1 MALPRCCLNTTF
13 KRLAWSPQRRNLVV
27 NKTKFISCSINN
39 KNSNGCICEGLQ
51 VASLMK
57 QEGQELKEMPIL
69 VRVKMDS
76 ILPQQSFTHSSKNG
90 VTLELSD
97 QDKTIIAQLEDCKT
111 VNEIVKKVEIPSV
124 GFTSISALL
133 ILQKILLLKET
144 QKNITRFESHFQDD
158 FINKLYKTI
167 NTSISSYSNTILI
180 SLVDGYCKSKPF
192 QSKCTESISEEIE
205 QRLWDSNFSVSELCS
220 LSHILVGH
228 NNQLQRL
235 IQLIW
240 VHMCHRD
247 EEIDE
252 KNLSLVFLSVPN
264 IPLCAK
270 KNVFEILW
278 KKFNRVW
285 WEIPGT
291 DLSLIV
297 SALKLHN
304 VKSWTFYDLISK
316 WLLVNINDMTAVDLI
331 KVTEGY
337 LTLMTH
343 CGVFVRALELY
354 VKTHSSNI
362 NIDLLATIMK
372 YQHVMNYCS
381 PKILDCVANN
391 FEKYG
396 HSCDPAQLYHILVPF
411 GHFNYKPE
419 QLDDMFLVA
428 EEIIQRDFDKF
439 EPVHITEL
447 LASFVYLDRLPLNFA
462 SQVLSLSF
470 WRKCKETC
478 TQSSLERI
486 SVWMSTIKY
495 AVKDTGALQRRL
507 QTVRHA
513 FYEMRNIS
521 RKNIE
526 ISKNHERYFMLN
538 ILAELERR
546 SCVVDLKYAFW
557 NDTFFNF
564 GALIFID
571 QDNKVVTL
579 HDLIHYNHRK
589 WFSEKVNTDNIEDIT
604 NKMLLKEKE
613 SSNSPGVANLSA
625 DKKTEKWIS
634 TCGDMS
640 NEKETVNDDKYAN
653 FLPNMEGQ
661 YALCYPRFKER
672 KDVTLESLQAKFGV
686 FPGLS
691 EVRIIPNLIFVRYS
705 IKDSGVQCLE
715 KYSRGLMMRVAEER
729 MKKGSGEE
737 QDYDLILKQTTSD
750 NSVSDSEGSSN
761 IDVPEVLEKLTR
773 MISESQKDIFIVVD
787 TGMLITDLDLIQ
799 GLTAHGKPAL
809 VFPWVV
815 MQELDFLKKGKTS
828 ISSNTIETAKKAR
841 SAVQYLYQCFQSS
854 HPRVVGQTPAQAR
867 IASEVSDFKAEC
879 SDDRI
884 LQCCIQYQ
892 SNNPD
897 CSVLLLTKDLNL
909 CNKSLINGIKAFP
922 LLEGEQH
929 FDNFKNNNTVDDR
942 ISIEDRKERDE
953 NLPKIEGLDLLF
965 QTNDIMSQ
973 EGLINDEWQH
983 ETEKTYEE
991 LLQDIKYFTDT
1002 KIVKQQYRR
1011 LQDKII
1017 DVHNSTLRQVAILP
1031 YTSDCF
1037 CKNTGRL
1044 LGEYAIQKKFLE
1056 ERHFTV
1062 VEVKYSEMHK
1072 MREQLKDFIPLAH
1085 QTEPKHLRQ
1094 LKHMIY
1100 QNRFPLYFIS
1110 Y

>member
-1 MALPRCCLNTTF
+1 MMPREENCKRTMHYQRPAPPVPQSFADVTLPAEFTITTNSQQFLLYDNGQNTEN
-13 KRLAWSPQRRNLVV
+13 R
-27 NKTKFISCSINN
+27 
-39 KNSNGCICEGLQ
+39 ICEGLQ

-97 QDKTIIAQLEDCKT
+97 KDKTIIAQLEDCKT
-111 VNEIVKKVEIPSV
+111 VNEIVKKVEIPSL

-133 ILQKILLLKET
+133 ILQKILLLNET

-158 FINKLYKTI
+158 FMNELYKII
-167 NTSISSYSNTILI
+167 NSSISSYSNTILI
-180 SLVDGYCKSKPF
+180 SLVDGYCKSEPF
-192 QSKCTESISEEIE
+192 RSKCTDSISEEIE
-205 QRLWDSNFSVSELCS
+205 QRLWDSNFSISELCT
-220 LSHILVGH
+220 LSHVLVGH
-228 NNQLQRL
+228 DNQLQRL
-235 IQLIW
+235 LQLIW

-252 KNLSLVFLSVPN
+252 RNLSSVFLSVPN

-316 WLLVNINDMTAVDLI
+316 WLLVNINDMTASDLI

-343 CGVFVRALELY
+343 CDVFVRALELY
-354 VKTHSSNI
+354 VKTHSSNM

-372 YQHVMNYCS
+372 YQHVMNFCS

-396 HSCDPAQLYHILVPF
+396 QSCDPTQLYHILVPF

-428 EEIIQRDFDKF
+428 EEIILRDFEKF
-439 EPVHITEL
+439 DPVHITEL

-538 ILAELERR
+538 ILAELERK
-546 SCVVDLKYAFW
+546 SCVVDSKYAFW

-571 QDNKVVTL
+571 QNNRVVNL
-579 HDLIHYNHRK
+579 HDLTHYNHRK
-589 WFSEKVNTDNIEDIT
+589 WFSETRENVNTIDIGDIT
-604 NKMLLKEKE
+604 KKIPETEKE
-613 SSNSPGVANLSA
+613 SFNSPVVETLSA
-625 DKKTEKWIS
+625 DKNTDKWIS
-634 TCGDMS
+634 THGDMS

-653 FLPNMEGQ
+653 FLPNLEGQ

-672 KDVTLESLQAKFGV
+672 KDVTLENLHAKFGV

-715 KYSRGLMMRVAEER
+715 KYSKGLLMRVAEER
-729 MKKGSGEE
+729 AKKSSGEE
-737 QDYDLILKQTTSD
+737 NDYDLILKKTTSD
-750 NSVSDSEGSSN
+750 YAVSDSEGSSN
-761 IDVPEVLEKLTR
+761 IDVPQVLEKLTR
-773 MISESQKDIFIVVD
+773 MISESQKDMFIVVD
-787 TGMLITDLDLIQ
+787 TGMLISDLDLIQ

-815 MQELDFLKKGKTS
+815 MQELDFLKKERRQYPLILLKKPRKQDMQFS
-828 ISSNTIETAKKAR
+828 IYTNVFNLVTHVLLVRHLHRQELLLKSVILKQNAVMIEYYNVVYNIKVIIQI
-841 SAVQYLYQCFQSS
+841 VQY
-854 HPRVVGQTPAQAR
+854 
-867 IASEVSDFKAEC
+867 
-879 SDDRI
+879 
-884 LQCCIQYQ
+884 CC
-892 SNNPD
+892 
-897 CSVLLLTKDLNL
+897 
-909 CNKSLINGIKAFP
+909 
-922 LLEGEQH
+922 
-929 FDNFKNNNTVDDR
+929 
-942 ISIEDRKERDE
+942 
-953 NLPKIEGLDLLF
+953 
-965 QTNDIMSQ
+965 
-973 EGLINDEWQH
+973 
-983 ETEKTYEE
+983 
-991 LLQDIKYFTDT
+991 
-1002 KIVKQQYRR
+1002 
-1011 LQDKII
+1011 
-1017 DVHNSTLRQVAILP
+1017 
-1031 YTSDCF
+1031 
-1037 CKNTGRL
+1037 
-1044 LGEYAIQKKFLE
+1044 
-1056 ERHFTV
+1056 
-1062 VEVKYSEMHK
+1062 
-1072 MREQLKDFIPLAH
+1072 
-1085 QTEPKHLRQ
+1085 
-1094 LKHMIY
+1094 
-1100 QNRFPLYFIS
+1100 
-1110 Y
+1110 

>member
-1 MALPRCCLNTTF
+1 MALPRCCVNTTF
-13 KRLAWSPQRRNLVV
+13 KRLAWSQRRNLVV
-27 NKTKFISCSINN
+27 HKTKFISCSINN
-39 KNSNGCICEGLQ
+39 KTSNGCRCEGLQ

-97 QDKTIIAQLEDCKT
+97 KDKTIIAQLEDCKT
-111 VNEIVKKVEIPSV
+111 VNEIVKKVEIPSL

-133 ILQKILLLKET
+133 ILQKILLLNET

-158 FINKLYKTI
+158 FMNELYKII
-167 NTSISSYSNTILI
+167 NSSISSYSNTILI
-180 SLVDGYCKSKPF
+180 SLVDGYCKSEPF
-192 QSKCTESISEEIE
+192 RSKCTDSISEEIE
-205 QRLWDSNFSVSELCS
+205 QRLWDSNFSISELCT
-220 LSHILVGH
+220 LSHVLVGH
-228 NNQLQRL
+228 DNQLQRL
-235 IQLIW
+235 LQLIW

-252 KNLSLVFLSVPN
+252 RNLSSVFLSVPN

-316 WLLVNINDMTAVDLI
+316 WLLVNINDMTASDLI

-343 CGVFVRALELY
+343 
-354 VKTHSSNI
+354 S
-362 NIDLLATIMK
+362 
-372 YQHVMNYCS
+372 
-381 PKILDCVANN
+381 NN

-396 HSCDPAQLYHILVPF
+396 QSCDPTQLYHILVPF

-428 EEIIQRDFDKF
+428 EEIILRDFEKF
-439 EPVHITEL
+439 DPVHITEL

-538 ILAELERR
+538 ILAELERK
-546 SCVVDLKYAFW
+546 SCVVDSKYAFW

-571 QDNKVVTL
+571 QNNRVVNL
-579 HDLIHYNHRK
+579 HDLTHYNHRK
-589 WFSEKVNTDNIEDIT
+589 WFSETRENVNTIDIGDIT
-604 NKMLLKEKE
+604 KKIPETEKE
-613 SSNSPGVANLSA
+613 SFNSPVVETLSA
-625 DKKTEKWIS
+625 DKNTDKWIS
-634 TCGDMS
+634 THGDMS

-653 FLPNMEGQ
+653 FLPNLEGQ

-672 KDVTLESLQAKFGV
+672 KDVTLENLHAKFGV

-715 KYSRGLMMRVAEER
+715 KYS
-729 MKKGSGEE
+729 K
-737 QDYDLILKQTTSD
+737 DYA
-750 NSVSDSEGSSN
+750 VSDSEGSSN
-761 IDVPEVLEKLTR
+761 IDVPQVLDKLTR
-773 MISESQKDIFIVVD
+773 MISESQKDMFIVVD
-787 TGMLITDLDLIQ
+787 TGMLISDLDLIQ

-815 MQELDFLKKGKTS
+815 MQELDFLEKGKTS
-828 ISSNTIETAKKAR
+828 ISSNTIEKAQKAR
-841 SAVQYLYQCFQSS
+841 HAVQYLYQCFQSS

-867 IASEVSDFKAEC
+867 VASEVSDFKAEC

-897 CSVLLLTKDLNL
+897 CSVLLLTRDLNL

-922 LLEGEQH
+922 LLESEQH
-929 FDNFKNNNTVDDR
+929 FDNFKNNNTVEDGVSKDDSKD
-942 ISIEDRKERDE
+942 IDE
-953 NLPKIEGLDLLF
+953 NLPKVEGLDLLF
-965 QTNDIMSQ
+965 QTNDIMS
-973 EGLINDEWQH
+973 EDGLINDEWQQ

-991 LLQDIKYFTDT
+991 LLQDIQHFTDSKVSE
-1002 KIVKQQYRR
+1002 KI
-1011 LQDKII
+1011 LII
-1017 DVHNSTLRQVAILP
+1017 VARIH
-1031 YTSDCF
+1031 
-1037 CKNTGRL
+1037 R
-1044 LGEYAIQKKFLE
+1044 
-1056 ERHFTV
+1056 
-1062 VEVKYSEMHK
+1062 
-1072 MREQLKDFIPLAH
+1072 
-1085 QTEPKHLRQ
+1085 
-1094 LKHMIY
+1094 
-1100 QNRFPLYFIS
+1100 
-1110 Y
+1110 

>member
-1 MALPRCCLNTTF
+1 
-13 KRLAWSPQRRNLVV
+13 
-27 NKTKFISCSINN
+27 
-39 KNSNGCICEGLQ
+39 
-51 VASLMK
+51 
-57 QEGQELKEMPIL
+57 
-69 VRVKMDS
+69 
-76 ILPQQSFTHSSKNG
+76 
-90 VTLELSD
+90 
-97 QDKTIIAQLEDCKT
+97 
-111 VNEIVKKVEIPSV
+111 
-124 GFTSISALL
+124 
-133 ILQKILLLKET
+133 
-144 QKNITRFESHFQDD
+144 
-158 FINKLYKTI
+158 
-167 NTSISSYSNTILI
+167 
-180 SLVDGYCKSKPF
+180 
-192 QSKCTESISEEIE
+192 
-205 QRLWDSNFSVSELCS
+205 
-220 LSHILVGH
+220 
-228 NNQLQRL
+228 
-235 IQLIW
+235 
-240 VHMCHRD
+240 
-247 EEIDE
+247 
-252 KNLSLVFLSVPN
+252 
-264 IPLCAK
+264 
-270 KNVFEILW
+270 
-278 KKFNRVW
+278 
-285 WEIPGT
+285 
-291 DLSLIV
+291 
-297 SALKLHN
+297 
-304 VKSWTFYDLISK
+304 
-316 WLLVNINDMTAVDLI
+316 
-331 KVTEGY
+331 
-337 LTLMTH
+337 
-343 CGVFVRALELY
+343 
-354 VKTHSSNI
+354 
-362 NIDLLATIMK
+362 
-372 YQHVMNYCS
+372 
-381 PKILDCVANN
+381 
-391 FEKYG
+391 
-396 HSCDPAQLYHILVPF
+396 
-411 GHFNYKPE
+411 
-419 QLDDMFLVA
+419 
-428 EEIIQRDFDKF
+428 
-439 EPVHITEL
+439 
-447 LASFVYLDRLPLNFA
+447 
-462 SQVLSLSF
+462 
-470 WRKCKETC
+470 
-478 TQSSLERI
+478 
-486 SVWMSTIKY
+486 
-495 AVKDTGALQRRL
+495 
-507 QTVRHA
+507 
-513 FYEMRNIS
+513 MRNIS

-589 WFSEKVNTDNIEDIT
+589 WFSEINEKVNTNNIEDST
-604 NKMLLKEKE
+604 NKMLEKEKE
-613 SSNSPGVANLSA
+613 SSHSPVVANLSA

-634 TCGDMS
+634 TYGDMS
-640 NEKETVNDDKYAN
+640 NEKETVSDDKYAN

-715 KYSRGLMMRVAEER
+715 KYSKGLMMRVAEER
-729 MKKGSGEE
+729 MKKGSGED

-773 MISESQKDIFIVVD
+773 MISECQKDIFIVVD
-787 TGMLITDLDLIQ
+787 TGMLITDLDLVQ

-929 FDNFKNNNTVDDR
+929 FDNFKNNNTVEDR

-953 NLPKIEGLDLLF
+953 NLPRIEGLDLLF

-973 EGLINDEWQH
+973 EGLINAEWQH
-983 ETEKTYEE
+983 ETEKTYDE

-1017 DVHNSTLRQVAILP
+1017 DEHNSTWRQVAILP

-1037 CKNTGRL
+1037 CKNTGKL

-1072 MREQLKDFIPLAH
+1072 MREKLKAFIPLAH